1 MGKYTQGKRAGWV
14 QREKQTD
21 IPKKSE
27 RAGYREKKQ
36 MDIPKKSEWLG
47 DREKKQVNI
56 PKEKKTAG
64 YREVKETNNT
74 PGAEATEVLCLG
86 MGDSNCQ
93 AYELFLRE
101 GIPAILE

>member
-1 MGKYTQGKRAGWV
+1 M
-14 QREKQTD
+14 
-21 IPKKSE
+21 
-27 RAGYREKKQ
+27 
-36 MDIPKKSEWLG
+36 
-47 DREKKQVNI
+47 NI

-64 YREVKETNNT
+64 YREAKETNNT